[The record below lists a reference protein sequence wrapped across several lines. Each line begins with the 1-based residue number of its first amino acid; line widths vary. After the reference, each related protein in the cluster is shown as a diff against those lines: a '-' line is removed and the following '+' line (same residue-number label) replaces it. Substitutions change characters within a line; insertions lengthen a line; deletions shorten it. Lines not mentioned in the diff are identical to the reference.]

1 MAKRNVPVRTVEEV
15 MKEITVQP
23 NANGKLVFAK
33 FSKDK
38 FNALMRAMFNDPNFT
53 TQKAIVKS
61 GELAEVEEI
70 AVTKGFRKFIKH
82 VLEKYGVDEAESNK
96 VLTEDFTVDNVDGLY
111 EFFATALYEYID
123 SGNKFDLIPKSD
135 FKGSICLKDRAPTS
149 KVVDTYQPKTRE
161 HLGTYEVSKGAHKV
175 LSVKSSCPKY
185 LRKRMK
191 KK

>member
-1 MAKRNVPVRTVEEV
+1 MAKKHSVRSVDEV
-15 MKEITVQP
+15 MKDITVTP
-23 NANGKLVFAK
+23 NVNGKTVLAK

-53 TQKAIVKS
+53 TKRAVVKS
-61 GELAEVEEI
+61 GELANVEEV

-82 VLEKYGVDEAESNK
+82 ALEQYGVDSAESEK
-96 VLTEDFTVDNVDGLY
+96 VMSSDFTVDNVDGLY

-123 SGNKFDLIPKSD
+123 AGNKFDLIPKED
-135 FKGSICLKDRAPTS
+135 FKGSICLKDRPETT

-161 HLGTYEVSKGAHKV
+161 HLGTYEVTKKKHKV

-191 KK
+191 K